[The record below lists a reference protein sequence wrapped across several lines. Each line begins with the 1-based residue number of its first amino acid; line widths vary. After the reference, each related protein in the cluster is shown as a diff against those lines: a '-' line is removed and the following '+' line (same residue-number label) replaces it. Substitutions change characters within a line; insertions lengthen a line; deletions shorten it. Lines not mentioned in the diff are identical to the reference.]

1 MKDLSKNSS
10 FLFFP
15 FLTEGIFK
23 MQNEKLF
30 DRIDYIRFKNITKKY
45 GSSFAIEDLDL
56 GIEGGELLILIG
68 PSGSGKTT
76 TLRTINRMIEQ
87 DSGSV
92 TINEIDTREL
102 DPVRLR
108 RNMGYVIQNIG
119 LFPHMTIAE
128 NIGLVPKL
136 GGWDKKK
143 IEDRVRYLLDFVSLP
158 PDMFMDRYP
167 RQLSGGQQQRVG
179 LARAMA
185 MDPPLLLMDE
195 PFGALDPILRKQLQ
209 KEFLKI
215 KKEIGKTIVFVT
227 HDIEE
232 ALILGDRIAIMNQA
246 KLVQVGTPEELI
258 FNPVNEMVASIVDT
272 DRKFK
277 HMDTLKV
284 KDLMSI
290 FEDRYMIDASLNA
303 CDAVD
308 KMTRS
313 DVETVFVFKD
323 GEVLGQIRMMDLM
336 KCKEENIKVEEL
348 ARPVKSFKPL
358 DSVAFALSDM
368 KKSGEYLSLVM
379 NSSKP
384 VGILVSDEV
393 LLKLI

>member
-1 MKDLSKNSS
+1 MQTER
-10 FLFFP
+10 LF
-15 FLTEGIFK
+15 E
-23 MQNEKLF
+23 
-30 DRIDYIRFKNITKKY
+30 RIDSIRFNNVTKKY
-45 GSSFAIEDLDL
+45 SSRFAVDSLDL
-56 GIEGGELLILIG
+56 EIKGGELLILIG

-76 TLRTINRMIEQ
+76 TLRMINKMIEH
-87 DSGSV
+87 DSGTVS
-92 TINEIDTREL
+92 INGLDTKDM

-108 RNMGYVIQNIG
+108 RNIGYVIQNIG
-119 LFPHMTIAE
+119 LFPHMTIGE

-136 GGWDKKK
+136 EGWDKKK
-143 IEDRVRYLLDFVSLP
+143 IEERVRYLLDFVSLP
-158 PDMFMDRYP
+158 PEMFMNRYP

-215 KKEIGKTIVFVT
+215 KKEIGRTIVFVT

-232 ALILGDRIAIMNQA
+232 ALILGDRIAIMDQA
-246 KLVQVGTPEELI
+246 KLVQIGTPEELI

-284 KDLMSI
+284 KDLMSA
-290 FEDRYMIDASLNA
+290 FEDRYLLDASMSA
-303 CDAVD
+303 CDAVEE
-308 KMTRS
+308 MARS
-313 DVETVFVFKD
+313 DVETAFVFE
-323 GEVLGQIRMMDLM
+323 GEEIIGKLGMMDLM
-336 KCKEENIKVEEL
+336 KCKEESRKISEL
-348 ARPVKSFKPL
+348 ARPVKIFKPL
-358 DSVAFALSDM
+358 DSVFFALSEM
-368 KKSGEYLSLVM
+368 KNSGEYLSLVM

>member
-1 MKDLSKNSS
+1 MQTER
-10 FLFFP
+10 LF
-15 FLTEGIFK
+15 E
-23 MQNEKLF
+23 
-30 DRIDYIRFKNITKKY
+30 RIDSIHLEGITKKY
-45 GSSFAIEDLDL
+45 GHGFAVKDLDL
-56 GIEGGELLILIG
+56 EIQGGELLILIG

-76 TLRTINRMIEQ
+76 ALRMINRMIEQ
-87 DSGSV
+87 DAGTV
-92 TINEIDTREL
+92 TINGINTKDA

-119 LFPHMTIAE
+119 LFPHMTIGE

-136 GGWDKKK
+136 EGWDKERIK
-143 IEDRVRYLLDFVSLP
+143 ERVRTLLEFVSLP

-185 MDPPLLLMDE
+185 MDPPLFLMDE

-215 KKEIGKTIVFVT
+215 KNEINRTIVFVT

-232 ALILGDRIAIMNQA
+232 ALVLGDRIAIMNQGE
-246 KLVQVGTPEELI
+246 LVQVGPPEELI
-258 FNPVNEMVASIVDT
+258 FNPANELVADIVDT
-272 DRKFK
+272 QRKFK

-284 KDLMSI
+284 KDLMSP
-290 FEDRYMIDASLNA
+290 FDEKYVLEGRTET

-308 KMTRS
+308 VMTER
-313 DVETVFVFKD
+313 DLETAFVFE
-323 GEVLGQIRMMDLM
+323 GERLIGQVTMVELM
-336 KCKEENIKVEEL
+336 KCRTRSQKLSDV
-348 ARPVKSFKPL
+348 ARPVKIFQPT
-358 DSVAFALSDM
+358 DSVAFALSEM
-368 KKSGEYLSLVM
+368 KSTGEYLAIVM
-379 NSSKP
+379 NSNDP
-384 VGILVSDEV
+384 IGILISDEV

>member
-1 MKDLSKNSS
+1 MQ
-10 FLFFP
+10 
-15 FLTEGIFK
+15 TER
-23 MQNEKLF
+23 LF
-30 DRIDYIRFKNITKKY
+30 DRIDSIRFNNVTKKY
-45 GSSFAIEDLDL
+45 EARFAVEDLDL
-56 GIEGGELLILIG
+56 EIEGGELLILIG

-76 TLRTINRMIEQ
+76 TLRMINRMIEH
-87 DSGSV
+87 DSGKVS
-92 TINEIDTREL
+92 INDLDTKKL

-108 RNMGYVIQNIG
+108 RNIGYVIQNIG

-136 GGWDKKK
+136 EGWDKNK
-143 IEDRVRYLLDFVSLP
+143 IEDRVRYLLEFVSLP
-158 PDMFMDRYP
+158 PEMFMDRYP

-215 KKEIGKTIVFVT
+215 KKEIGKTIIFVT

-232 ALILGDRIAIMNQA
+232 ALILGDRIAIMDQA
-246 KLVQVGTPEELI
+246 KLVQIGTPEELI

-284 KDLMSI
+284 KDLMSV
-290 FEDRYMIDASLNA
+290 FEDKYMIDASLNA

-308 KMTRS
+308 EMTRS
-313 DVETVFVFKD
+313 NVETIFVFKD
-323 GEVLGQIRMMDLM
+323 GEVLGQLRMIDLM
-336 KCKEENIKVEEL
+336 KCKEKNRNLEEL
-348 ARPVKSFKPL
+348 ARPVKFFKAL
-358 DSVAFALSDM
+358 DSVAFALSEM
-368 KKSGEYLSLVM
+368 KKSEEYLSLVM

-384 VGILVSDEV
+384 IGILVSDEV